1 VGLHRNSSCSV
12 VALASTALFLSVV
25 CVPSWL
31 CNAQNTGNPQNK
43 SLSGTDSRA
52 AMRKS
57 APTELFVYPVLGPRL
72 SSDYGV
78 RKHPIRKTQKHH
90 HGVDLA
96 APVGAAIRSIASG
109 QVIFADPFGGYG
121 KFVVIRHAHEVT
133 SHYGHCD
140 SITVNTGQRV
150 RAGQIIGRVGSSGSS
165 TGPHLHLEIRRNG
178 IPQDPEKVLPGLADP
193 AQG

>member
-1 VGLHRNSSCSV
+1 MALALSSGSPTSLLAVTALISAVVGLVSTCHAQTQPPSEVLRRPSPISSGSIPE
-12 VALASTALFLSVV
+12 AL
-25 CVPSWL
+25 
-31 CNAQNTGNPQNK
+31 
-43 SLSGTDSRA
+43 
-52 AMRKS
+52 
-57 APTELFVYPVLGPRL
+57 VYPVLGPRL

-78 RKHPIRKTQKHH
+78 RKHPIRKTRRHH

-96 APVGAAIRSIASG
+96 APVGAAIRSIAAG

-121 KFVVIRHAHEVT
+121 KFVVIRHANEMT

-140 SITVNTGQRV
+140 SILVNPGDSV
-150 RAGQIIGRVGSSGSS
+150 RAGQIIGKVGNSGSS

-178 IPQDPEKVLPGLADP
+178 VPQDPEKILPGLADP